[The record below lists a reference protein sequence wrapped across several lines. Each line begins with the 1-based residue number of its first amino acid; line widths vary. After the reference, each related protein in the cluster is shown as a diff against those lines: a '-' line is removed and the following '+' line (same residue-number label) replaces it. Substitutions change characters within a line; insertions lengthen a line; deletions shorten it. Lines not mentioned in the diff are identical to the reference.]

1 MTKQTSSEAITLFVD
16 RLVEE
21 KKFESVDPEVL
32 EQIRSDLMERV
43 EDRINATILENM
55 PKEKLEE
62 FSALLDSANPE
73 EVQIFCRNN
82 IANLD
87 EVIAEALVSFRSTY
101 LNA

>member
-1 MTKQTSSEAITLFVD
+1 MINQPQDITEFIR

-21 KKFESVDPEVL
+21 KNFESIDPEVMR
-32 EQIRSDLMERV
+32 QIKSDLTERV

-62 FSALLDSANPE
+62 FSALLDSANSE
-73 EVQIFCRNN
+73 EIQAFCQSN

-87 EVIAEALVSFRSTY
+87 EVIAEALVNFRNSY
-101 LNA
+101 ISA

>member
-1 MTKQTSSEAITLFVD
+1 MINQPQDITEFIR

-21 KKFESVDPEVL
+21 KNFENIDSEIVT
-32 EQIRSDLMERV
+32 QIRADLTERV

-62 FSALLDSANPE
+62 FNAFLDSTNSE
-73 EVQIFCRNN
+73 EIQAFCQSN
-82 IANLD
+82 IVNLD
-87 EVIAEALVSFRSTY
+87 EVIAETLVDFRNTY